1 MKKRENKTVIS
12 IQDYKSKKNTI
23 KQNRVDDI
31 SLIINEVVQEEEEN
45 LEKFFD
51 KLFKKDRKVASI
63 RLRQNLE
70 KIILLSKSLKREALL
85 KRKDIEKRDDMDN
98 DEIWN

>member
-23 KQNRVDDI
+23 NQNRVDGI
-31 SLIINEVVQEEEEN
+31 SIIINEVVQEEEEN

-51 KLFKKDRKVASI
+51 KLFKKDK
-63 RLRQNLE
+63 E
-70 KIILLSKSLKREALL
+70 G
-85 KRKDIEKRDDMDN
+85 
-98 DEIWN
+98 

>member
-51 KLFKKDRKVASI
+51 KLFKKDK
-63 RLRQNLE
+63 E
-70 KIILLSKSLKREALL
+70 G
-85 KRKDIEKRDDMDN
+85 
-98 DEIWN
+98 

>member
-23 KQNRVDDI
+23 NQNRVDDI
-31 SLIINEVVQEEEEN
+31 SLIINEVAQEEEEN

-51 KLFKKDRKVASI
+51 KLFKKDK
-63 RLRQNLE
+63 E
-70 KIILLSKSLKREALL
+70 G
-85 KRKDIEKRDDMDN
+85 
-98 DEIWN
+98 

>member
-1 MKKRENKTVIS
+1 MKKNENKTVIS

-23 KQNRVDDI
+23 NQNRVDDI

-51 KLFKKDRKVASI
+51 KLFKKDK
-63 RLRQNLE
+63 E
-70 KIILLSKSLKREALL
+70 G
-85 KRKDIEKRDDMDN
+85 
-98 DEIWN
+98 

>member
-23 KQNRVDDI
+23 NQNRVDDI
-31 SLIINEVVQEEEEN
+31 SIIINEVVQEEEEN

-51 KLFKKDRKVASI
+51 KLFKKDK
-63 RLRQNLE
+63 E
-70 KIILLSKSLKREALL
+70 G
-85 KRKDIEKRDDMDN
+85 
-98 DEIWN
+98 

>member
-23 KQNRVDDI
+23 NQNGVDDI

-51 KLFKKDRKVASI
+51 KLFKKDK
-63 RLRQNLE
+63 E
-70 KIILLSKSLKREALL
+70 G
-85 KRKDIEKRDDMDN
+85 
-98 DEIWN
+98 

>member
-23 KQNRVDDI
+23 NQNRVDDI

-51 KLFKKDRKVASI
+51 KLFKKDK
-63 RLRQNLE
+63 E
-70 KIILLSKSLKREALL
+70 G
-85 KRKDIEKRDDMDN
+85 
-98 DEIWN
+98 

>member
-1 MKKRENKTVIS
+1 MKKSENKTVIS

-23 KQNRVDDI
+23 NQNRVDDI

-51 KLFKKDRKVASI
+51 KLFKKDK
-63 RLRQNLE
+63 E
-70 KIILLSKSLKREALL
+70 G
-85 KRKDIEKRDDMDN
+85 
-98 DEIWN
+98 

>member
-23 KQNRVDDI
+23 NQNGVDDI

-51 KLFKKDRKVASI
+51 KLFKKDKTS
-63 RLRQNLE
+63 
-70 KIILLSKSLKREALL
+70 
-85 KRKDIEKRDDMDN
+85 
-98 DEIWN
+98 